1 MKKYITGIVAVVIA
15 LTLTIGLSSFKKDHA
30 TKHHPD
36 TVYYY
41 EFTGTHGQESTMSL
55 WAQLAGADDYNDFS
69 CPQGSTNSC
78 KIINNTNS
86 GTHPTSVP
94 LDGSG
99 FPQVGAVNSARV
111 LKQ

>member
-1 MKKYITGIVAVVIA
+1 MKKYITGIFAVVIA
-15 LTLTIGLSSFKKDHA
+15 LSLTFGLSSFKKDSA
-30 TKHHPD
+30 SRHHPNTD
-36 TVYYY
+36 FYY
-41 EFTGTHGQESTMSL
+41 EFTGSHGNESTMSL
-55 WAQLAGADDYNDFS
+55 WVQLATIDDYNDFN

-99 FPQVGAVNSARV
+99 FPQVGTVNSARL